1 MELID
6 NFIEESKLKDLQS
19 YCLGADCLWSS
30 APAVTH
36 KDGSKDQHQFIHTF
50 YRDGSPEYHHM
61 DMDILNPILNKIRP
75 ISIYRIKM
83 NLLTKTTDISPR
95 EKNTFHQDMYGLSK
109 EKMKQWTTS
118 IFYVNTNNGYTEFE
132 DGTKVE
138 SVANRI
144 VTFPSNTMHRGTSST
159 DQDARVIIN
168 FNYFAN

>member
-1 MELID
+1 MEVID
-6 NFIEESKLKDLQS
+6 NFLEEDNLKDLQS
-19 YCLGADCLWSS
+19 YCLGADCLWSRFD
-30 APAVTH
+30 AVTH
-36 KDGSKDQHQFIHTF
+36 KDGSKDQHQFVHGF
-50 YRDGSPEYHHM
+50 YRNNAPDYHN
-61 DMDILNPILNKIRP
+61 DMNILNSILNKICP

-83 NLLTKTTDISPR
+83 NLLTKTTDIAV
-95 EKNTFHQDMYGLSK
+95 NTFHQDMYGLSK

-168 FNYFAN
+168 FNYFAK